1 MLIRPFSAMASWQ
14 GYEYQAHVAIYVVL
28 KKIEETLTMKMTVD
42 SLLLEI
48 EGAEDFSIK
57 NNDQYISLHQV
68 KSASISLND
77 NDKFAFIISLLQY
90 NAQNGFYHIAP
101 GTPIATDFVEK
112 TIKVIDELLIK
123 LDQKIKKTSEVKK
136 SEYDNYIIFDMIK
149 SNSKKGSVYNILD
162 YICQGDKS
170 EKNINKAIALF
181 KAELNTYR
189 DRLMVDQ
196 SYVTASSLFK
206 VWDESFENINNV
218 KEKSFEIIE
227 NILRQSKPEWE
238 KLIDKKYI
246 SFLYDQTFLFVKNK
260 INDDTISKIGGIK
273 KSIIKLTEIFDN
285 LLVDYHKNANSVQY
299 QYHLL
304 WETVQEV
311 FDNFPTENNK
321 LCGYESCDKCEE
333 YDECNLA
340 QQCKHINSIDIDE
353 INDFLYK
360 LILKRPEEGRPNELP
375 TYNLIRRL
383 FAQSLK
389 KISLLKHEKNN
400 IIQAQKDGEFFRLT
414 LDSSGEIEELQ
425 RQICDEVQSAKGDKL
440 LIYESDV
447 LITDNLNADNL
458 IYDGIKAT
466 VIGEQEYRELENITT
481 NSIEKIKI
489 NCNKPKVLRLIDR
502 KNAVKELNQ

>member
-196 SYVTASSLFK
+196 SYVTDSSLFK

-260 INDDTISKIGGIK
+260 INDDTISKTGGIK
-273 KSIIKLTEIFDN
+273 KVLSSLQKYLIIYLLIIIKMQI
-285 LLVDYHKNANSVQY
+285 QY
-299 QYHLL
+299 SINITYYG
-304 WETVQEV
+304 
-311 FDNFPTENNK
+311 K
-321 LCGYESCDKCEE
+321 
-333 YDECNLA
+333 
-340 QQCKHINSIDIDE
+340 QCKKYLIISQRKIINCADMNHAI
-353 INDFLYK
+353 
-360 LILKRPEEGRPNELP
+360 
-375 TYNLIRRL
+375 
-383 FAQSLK
+383 
-389 KISLLKHEKNN
+389 
-400 IIQAQKDGEFFRLT
+400 
-414 LDSSGEIEELQ
+414 
-425 RQICDEVQSAKGDKL
+425 SAKNMMNVIWHNSANISIL
-440 LIYESDV
+440 LI
-447 LITDNLNADNL
+447 
-458 IYDGIKAT
+458 
-466 VIGEQEYRELENITT
+466 
-481 NSIEKIKI
+481 
-489 NCNKPKVLRLIDR
+489 
-502 KNAVKELNQ
+502 

>member
-1 MLIRPFSAMASWQ
+1 MASWQ

-196 SYVTASSLFK
+196 SYVTDSSLFK

-246 SFLYDQTFLFVKNK
+246 SFLYDQTFLFVMSFSRSWEKNK
-260 INDDTISKIGGIK
+260 
-273 KSIIKLTEIFDN
+273 
-285 LLVDYHKNANSVQY
+285 Y
-299 QYHLL
+299 
-304 WETVQEV
+304 
-311 FDNFPTENNK
+311 
-321 LCGYESCDKCEE
+321 
-333 YDECNLA
+333 
-340 QQCKHINSIDIDE
+340 
-353 INDFLYK
+353 
-360 LILKRPEEGRPNELP
+360 
-375 TYNLIRRL
+375 
-383 FAQSLK
+383 FA
-389 KISLLKHEKNN
+389 
-400 IIQAQKDGEFFRLT
+400 FF
-414 LDSSGEIEELQ
+414 
-425 RQICDEVQSAKGDKL
+425 
-440 LIYESDV
+440 
-447 LITDNLNADNL
+447 
-458 IYDGIKAT
+458 
-466 VIGEQEYRELENITT
+466 
-481 NSIEKIKI
+481 
-489 NCNKPKVLRLIDR
+489 
-502 KNAVKELNQ
+502 